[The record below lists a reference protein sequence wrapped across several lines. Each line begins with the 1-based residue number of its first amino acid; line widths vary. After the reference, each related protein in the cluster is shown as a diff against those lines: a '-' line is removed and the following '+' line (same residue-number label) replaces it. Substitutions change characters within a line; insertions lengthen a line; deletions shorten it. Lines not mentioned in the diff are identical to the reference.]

1 MLSYTYQKKKGV
13 NKMSIFGV
21 NANYDLQLLIF
32 EDNEER
38 KRAIVIQQEAI
49 QENLSKTKKGEI
61 IS

>member
-1 MLSYTYQKKKGV
+1 
-13 NKMSIFGV
+13 MSIFGV

-38 KRAIVIQQEAI
+38 KRAIVVQQEAI
-49 QENLSKTKKGEI
+49 QENLSKVKKEI

>member
-1 MLSYTYQKKKGV
+1 
-13 NKMSIFGV
+13 MSIFGV
-21 NANYDLQLLIF
+21 NTNYDLQLLIF

-38 KRAIVIQQEAI
+38 KRAIVVQQEAI